1 MMETSG
7 RVSRPRAAPSRS
19 ISAIPCRR
27 SDTGLVCP
35 LSSGRDVSV
44 CSSLLLT
51 RKIVSKE
58 RGFLMRQLQ
67 LVGHGEPSDVIE
79 LKTVP
84 EPALGQE
91 DVLISMEAAPLNPS
105 DFLFVRGMYG
115 VRPDFPSPVGAE
127 GVGRITQTGSKVDR
141 ALQGKRAL
149 ILPTYEQGTW
159 ADQVVVPVRNIVPMS
174 DEADPLQLSMIGINP
189 ATAYLLLNR
198 YVSLMPGDWI
208 GQTAANSAMGQY
220 IIALAK
226 LAGVKT
232 LNVVRRE
239 EAAEQVRQFGGDR
252 VVIQGDNL
260 LNDIEE
266 ALDGKKLSL
275 VLDTVGGTPVGELAK
290 SLKSGGSVV
299 VYALQSG
306 QFPAFSTRDF
316 IYHGLSLHGFWVI
329 NWIRNTPRTE
339 SQEIYQKLGD
349 LVADGSLSAAVEH
362 VYTLEQFKEAFKHSL
377 KSNRSGKIL
386 FKFGANR

>member
-1 MMETSG
+1 M
-7 RVSRPRAAPSRS
+7 
-19 ISAIPCRR
+19 RR
-27 SDTGLVCP
+27 
-35 LSSGRDVSV
+35 
-44 CSSLLLT
+44 
-51 RKIVSKE
+51 
-58 RGFLMRQLQ
+58 LQ
-67 LVGHGEPSDVIE
+67 LLAHGEPSDVIE
-79 LKTVP
+79 LNTVA
-84 EPALGQE
+84 ESALGQE

-105 DFLFVRGMYG
+105 DFVLVRGMYG
-115 VRPDFPSPVGAE
+115 IQPAFPSPVGAE
-127 GVGRITQTGSKVDR
+127 GVGRVTQTGSEVDR
-141 ALQGKRAL
+141 TLQGKRVL

-239 EAAEQVRQFGGDR
+239 EAAQQVRQWGGDR
-252 VVIQGDNL
+252 VVLQGDNL
-260 LNDIEE
+260 HKDIEE
-266 ALDGKKLSL
+266 ALSGKKLSL
-275 VLDTVGGTPVGELAK
+275 VLDSLGGPPVGELAK
-290 SLKSGGSVV
+290 SLKTGGSIV
-299 VYALQSG
+299 VYSIQSG
-306 QFPAFSTRDF
+306 QFPAMPPKDF
-316 IYHGLSLHGFWVI
+316 IYRGLSLHGFWLI
-329 NWIRNTPRTE
+329 NWIRNAPRSE
-339 SQEIYQKLGD
+339 IQEIYQKLGD

-362 VYTLEQFKEAFKHSL
+362 VYPLDQFKEAFKQSL

-386 FKFGANR
+386 FKF